1 MTKRTNATTT
11 GKHTITGGACA
22 CFNLRKATR
31 MVTQLYDEALKPA
44 GIRATQLTVL
54 AATRS
59 AGPMPPSRSIPPP
72 SYSMPRL
79 WLSETPHYP

>member
-1 MTKRTNATTT
+1 MKRTNATTT
-11 GKHTITGGACA
+11 RKHTKMGRACA

-31 MVTQLYDEALKPA
+31 MVTQLYDDALKPV

-59 AGPMPPSRSIPPP
+59 AGPISVFER
-72 SYSMPRL
+72 R
-79 WLSETPHYP
+79 T